1 VHSAEVCLNR
11 GHLVNLIVAGL
22 LKFMYISPKKGKGSK
37 KGASLWSTYDLR
49 ILGEMA
55 SIR

>member
-1 VHSAEVCLNR
+1 MHSAEVCLNR